1 MKKTIIIVI
10 LCVFA
15 FSGAYP
21 QYKNN
26 DRPINT
32 STNNLILGIFNPKNF
47 SMKQSFQVSM
57 LSSRFGNIS
66 VTSYVNSLEYR
77 FSDKLNVSADVKLQY
92 SPYASS
98 SFGKDYSSQLQNDLN
113 GLTLSRLSLDYKISD
128 NSSFRF
134 EFRKLDGTDYYNGYG
149 NPYYN
154 NFYNGFYR

>member
-1 MKKTIIIVI
+1 M
-10 LCVFA
+10 
-15 FSGAYP
+15 
-21 QYKNN
+21 
-26 DRPINT
+26 
-32 STNNLILGIFNPKNF
+32 
-47 SMKQSFQVSM
+47 
-57 LSSRFGNIS
+57 
-66 VTSYVNSLEYR
+66 EYR

-98 SFGKDYSSQLQNDLN
+98 SFGKDYSNQLQNDLN

-154 NFYNGFYR
+154 NFYNRFYR